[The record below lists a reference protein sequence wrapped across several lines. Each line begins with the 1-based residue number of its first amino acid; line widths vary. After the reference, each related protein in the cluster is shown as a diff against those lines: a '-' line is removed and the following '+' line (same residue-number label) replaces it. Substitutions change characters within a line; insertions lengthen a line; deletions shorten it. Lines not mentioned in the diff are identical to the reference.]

1 LILEEEGCLAQ
12 RGSSEISKIAIIDY
26 GIGNLFSLRC
36 ALQKAGLSVSVLS
49 KPGSLSSY
57 DGIVLPGVGNFKSGA
72 RNLYPLREEIA
83 RVVEDGVP
91 LFGIC
96 LGMQLLF
103 EKSEESIGEGLSL
116 LKGRVLKLPGDVK
129 IPHMGWNTLR
139 VLVNNDLLDGIN
151 EKDYFYFV
159 HSYYADPSENE
170 VIIAETRYGIAFASV
185 IAKKN
190 IFGTQFHPEK
200 SGKPGRKVLHNF
212 ARIVKG

>member
-1 LILEEEGCLAQ
+1 
-12 RGSSEISKIAIIDY
+12 
-26 GIGNLFSLRC
+26 
-36 ALQKAGLSVSVLS
+36 LSVSVLL
-49 KPGSLSSY
+49 KPESLNGY

-72 RNLYPLREEIA
+72 KNLCHLQDEIL

-103 EKSEESIGEGLSL
+103 ERSEESDGEGLSL
-116 LKGRVLKLPGDVK
+116 LRGRVLKIPRDVK

-139 VLVNNDLLDGIN
+139 ILDNNDLLEGVD
-151 EKDYFYFV
+151 ERDYFYFV
-159 HSYYADPSENE
+159 HSYYADPYENKI
-170 VIIAETRYGIAFASV
+170 IIAETKYGIAFASV

-200 SGKPGRKVLHNF
+200 SGKPGSKVLNNF
-212 ARIVKG
+212 ARIVKQ